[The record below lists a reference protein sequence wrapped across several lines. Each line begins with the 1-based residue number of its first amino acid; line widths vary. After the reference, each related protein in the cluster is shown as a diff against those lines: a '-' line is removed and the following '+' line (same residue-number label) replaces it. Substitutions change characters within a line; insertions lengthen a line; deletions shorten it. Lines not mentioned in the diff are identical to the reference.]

1 MEPPPGK
8 IPSRPP
14 KRNDSVPKA
23 ANGSPVRPGTGSEE
37 VTAQDFRDAEDNVTM
52 GNLFQN
58 LSAHPFAKLH
68 HSLLVAGGTEVS
80 ALAGE
85 GQKIFMAALC
95 TSDPGKAVAQ
105 NATVQIAVDH
115 GAQIGTVKP
124 IGPLKALLIDLFK
137 VLEVILH
144 TLIIA
149 RILGSARTVGTVF
162 RIPLTPLL
170 GPMLYRDRDRLGL
183 VVHRLFEIFDPM

>member
-1 MEPPPGK
+1 
-8 IPSRPP
+8 
-14 KRNDSVPKA
+14 
-23 ANGSPVRPGTGSEE
+23 
-37 VTAQDFRDAEDNVTM
+37 M

-58 LSAHPFAKLH
+58 LSAHPFAKLN
-68 HSLLVAGGTEVS
+68 HSLLVAGRAEVS

-115 GAQIGTVKP
+115 GPQIGTVKP
-124 IGPLKALLIDLFK
+124 IGPLKALFIHSFK
-137 VLEVILH
+137 ILKMILH

-149 RILGSARTVGTVF
+149 RILGSARTVGAVF
-162 RIPLTPLL
+162 RRVFSSLRDT
-170 GPMLYRDRDRLGL
+170 MLYCNWGRFGLVIRLHAEILGL
-183 VVHRLFEIFDPM
+183 K